1 MGPGVSISEGEL
13 MDNLVALYTTT
24 AGRISRKNWWI
35 GVVGIIVASIVLSII
50 LSLVGLNAAWAQLI
64 VYVLLFYPNW
74 CIGLKRRQDRD
85 NNGMDFKI
93 LMGVSG
99 LLTLVQALGIGVT
112 MTDMGNGV
120 VMPTPDA
127 WLMVLFGLMGIFG
140 IYMLVQLGF
149 LKGTPGPNTYGADP
163 LGYATA

>member
-50 LSLVGLNAAWAQLI
+50 LSLVGLNTAWGQLI

-120 VMPTPDA
+120 VMPTPDT